1 MNFLDDVYSIS
12 SLTGMLVNKTFK
24 TIRSIFLARLQGFI
38 PDDFNKCKS
47 IFGDIFDSVSV
58 VVINLE
64 LLLQHCKC
72 VLNWLI
78 TSLNLKS

>member
-1 MNFLDDVYSIS
+1 MNFLDDVYSVVS
-12 SLTGMLVNKTFK
+12 RTGMVVNKTFK

-47 IFGDIFDSVSV
+47 IFDDIFDSVSL

-64 LLLQHCKC
+64 LLLQHYKC
-72 VLNWLI
+72 VLNWSI
-78 TSLNLKS
+78 TNLNLKS